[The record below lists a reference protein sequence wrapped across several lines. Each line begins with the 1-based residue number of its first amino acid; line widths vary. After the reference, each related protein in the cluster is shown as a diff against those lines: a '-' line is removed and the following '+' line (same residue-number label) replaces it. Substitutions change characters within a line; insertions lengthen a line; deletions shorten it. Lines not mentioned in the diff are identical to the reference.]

1 MSVPEDLKYSRD
13 HEWVLI
19 EGNIATVGITDHAQA
34 QLGDVV
40 FIELPEEEDD
50 VTKGESFGT
59 VESTKAVADL
69 YAPASGV
76 VVEVNNDLLDNPETV
91 NQDPYGDAWM
101 IKIEISDEVDL
112 ENLMDAETYERFIE
126 EAE

>member
-19 EGNIATVGITDHAQA
+19 EGNIATVGVTDHAQA

-76 VVEVNNDLLDNPETV
+76 VIEVNNDLLDNPETV